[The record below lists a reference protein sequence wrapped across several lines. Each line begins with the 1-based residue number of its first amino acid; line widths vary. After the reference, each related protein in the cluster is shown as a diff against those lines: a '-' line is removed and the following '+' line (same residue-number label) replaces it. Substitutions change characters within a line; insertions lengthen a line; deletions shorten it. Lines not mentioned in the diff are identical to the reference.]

1 MPDHDHDDTNEEQV
15 AGSGRRKF
23 ISGLAASGLGVALG
37 SAGTAQ
43 GRRRIPL
50 RGARGGTGRKLT
62 LEALTEVTRVDDEA
76 AADSRQAPESAA
88 TPRRAL
94 NLPDLTPT
102 PRNELLQSLAS
113 MPGGPEL
120 LEGIGV
126 PPPAPN
132 NAPRSLRIGSPTTG
146 APQPHTPTEDVLKAG
161 VTLYASG
168 EISPGG
174 FDPTKPPLMYWSSA
188 GWVDSGEAP
197 PNDERVPIRSLAAYE
212 NGHTMLGL
220 GIRTP
225 GNWQSYRTY
234 SIEIDFRG
242 LGGFISE
249 WGDWQPTS
257 QGTLVALAQL
267 RGWGDRAD
275 FPFSWTHLR
284 RDEEIG
290 FDREFRWMHVIM
302 L

>member
-1 MPDHDHDDTNEEQV
+1 
-15 AGSGRRKF
+15 
-23 ISGLAASGLGVALG
+23 
-37 SAGTAQ
+37 
-43 GRRRIPL
+43 
-50 RGARGGTGRKLT
+50 
-62 LEALTEVTRVDDEA
+62 
-76 AADSRQAPESAA
+76 
-88 TPRRAL
+88 
-94 NLPDLTPT
+94 
-102 PRNELLQSLAS
+102 
-113 MPGGPEL
+113 
-120 LEGIGV
+120 
-126 PPPAPN
+126 
-132 NAPRSLRIGSPTTG
+132 
-146 APQPHTPTEDVLKAG
+146 
-161 VTLYASG
+161 
-168 EISPGG
+168 
-174 FDPTKPPLMYWSSA
+174 
-188 GWVDSGEAP
+188 
-197 PNDERVPIRSLAAYE
+197 
-212 NGHTMLGL
+212 MLGL